1 MVHEYH
7 QQQKTR
13 SVSVLIQICKT
24 DKKEHDKME
33 ENTELKA
40 FLLEGATRL
49 KAFCDKHNVTIS
61 PYQTPSEAVIR
72 RMFEVSQDDP
82 ELAEICIN
90 ANVDK
95 DNPDEYEALYQ
106 GFKTGFIMYDFNEF
120 MEHAVNEIKAFRKKT
135 RKGRK
140 HFNFERNPDY
150 VLALLNGK

>member
-1 MVHEYH
+1 M
-7 QQQKTR
+7 
-13 SVSVLIQICKT
+13 SVLIQICKT
-24 DKKEHDKME
+24 DKKEPVKME
-33 ENTELKA
+33 ENTELKT

-49 KAFCDKHNVTIS
+49 KAFCDKHNVTIT

-72 RMFEVSQDDP
+72 RMFEVSQDNP
-82 ELAEICIN
+82 ALAEMCIKSN
-90 ANVDK
+90 IDK

-140 HFNFERNPDY
+140 HFDFERNPDY
-150 VLALLNGK
+150 VLSLLNGK

>member
-1 MVHEYH
+1 
-7 QQQKTR
+7 
-13 SVSVLIQICKT
+13 
-24 DKKEHDKME
+24 ME

-49 KAFCDKHNVTIS
+49 KAFCDKHNVTIT

-72 RMFEVSQDDP
+72 RMFEVSQDNP
-82 ELAEICIN
+82 ALAEMCIKSN
-90 ANVDK
+90 IDK

-106 GFKTGFIMYDFNEF
+106 GFKTGVIMCDFTEF